1 MRKNKLALFVSIILV
16 VAMVMACAVGCK
28 PKGDGGTTAGGKD
41 GTVSLNNVDRGANFV
56 VLADEKSTDVES
68 KIKVVKTAT
77 GEVVTGPIVN
87 TNGKYRVYPPVGYY
101 ELGQTYKISIDSSLK
116 FEGYDGNIKNIV
128 FVVTQDRLSNIS
140 VKDGLLVF
148 DAKNVYDKSEEYKLD
163 EAGEQQIGG
172 TMKLQTNG
180 VQVNKGDVIIINN
193 ADTGLQEA
201 YKVEKN
207 FDVESNTAAVINY
220 SKPQMNEVYNVFEV
234 QETQALEEDSNI
246 EFTYDE
252 TLEAIEN
259 SDLAKAAFEFFGS
272 KPTFDFNINKVAAE
286 NGRLNINVVV
296 GMTIPNVVNVNG
308 TNLADLK
315 ISFDCMIG
323 VEAKVNVNM
332 QGEEVDCG
340 VITYVYN
347 SVETNVTISTGYS
360 FDEVTNLT
368 ELIEKANQLE
378 EVEAGVAVPMFTW
391 VLPVANGAVSVRY
404 QCDLH
409 FAFNFSGRFGVKV
422 NTDFNYV
429 LGATYS
435 KEDGVATVADVIEG
449 SGFKNVEIKIEGS
462 AKAKIGLANTLA
474 LDILAGVVSLGIK
487 AEVGNFNGL
496 YGYASTGNLLEENA
510 AFTGALYFEGGFYY
524 DIDLIVAISVGS
536 IVNLNQKV
544 DIAQDEIVLYTAGQR
559 QLIKSIEANKEIN
572 LTAMETPVPEFV
584 AVGYDLKSGEFDT
597 TVNFADTAFDNEDLS
612 IENGIIKIK
621 DAAAVIDTVI
631 PLTYNGITS
640 NLRVKYDGSVVFDK
654 AVYTYDKSGVDRAQ
668 DVKIKLSGKMIDGSE
683 VVETEVGSYNPN
695 TSTVTIGYKDVA
707 AMANGTNAVA
717 IVVNGT
723 QFDATIEV
731 KGTVE
736 ALGFMFG
743 NDYEIFSAEQIA
755 DISAKSNAGIDFAGI
770 RFKLV
775 NDIDMSGMTIAPIKK
790 FTGSL
795 DGNGKT
801 VSGYVV
807 DGVVD
812 NASAF
817 IAKNLGIVKNLTL
830 DGTVNA
836 TIAAKT
842 GKDYLVSGAIAKN
855 LGRVENVTVSGDINM
870 TSTSLNAFV
879 TITVMS
885 SICENRGIAEGVS
898 ANVSIDAVSKFD
910 VANVRIRIDGSA
922 EYQFKCQNAATS
934 AGAFIKAEII

>member
-28 PKGDGGTTAGGKD
+28 PKGDGGTTAGSKD

-148 DAKNVYDKSEEYKLD
+148 DAKNVYDKSEEYKLY

-234 QETQALEEDSNI
+234 QEKQSIEEDINI
-246 EFTYDE
+246 DFTYDE

-368 ELIEKANQLE
+368 
-378 EVEAGVAVPMFTW
+378 
-391 VLPVANGAVSVRY
+391 
-404 QCDLH
+404 
-409 FAFNFSGRFGVKV
+409 
-422 NTDFNYV
+422 
-429 LGATYS
+429 
-435 KEDGVATVADVIEG
+435 
-449 SGFKNVEIKIEGS
+449 
-462 AKAKIGLANTLA
+462 
-474 LDILAGVVSLGIK
+474 
-487 AEVGNFNGL
+487 
-496 YGYASTGNLLEENA
+496 
-510 AFTGALYFEGGFYY
+510 
-524 DIDLIVAISVGS
+524 
-536 IVNLNQKV
+536 
-544 DIAQDEIVLYTAGQR
+544 
-559 QLIKSIEANKEIN
+559 
-572 LTAMETPVPEFV
+572 
-584 AVGYDLKSGEFDT
+584 
-597 TVNFADTAFDNEDLS
+597 
-612 IENGIIKIK
+612 
-621 DAAAVIDTVI
+621 
-631 PLTYNGITS
+631 
-640 NLRVKYDGSVVFDK
+640 
-654 AVYTYDKSGVDRAQ
+654 
-668 DVKIKLSGKMIDGSE
+668 
-683 VVETEVGSYNPN
+683 
-695 TSTVTIGYKDVA
+695 
-707 AMANGTNAVA
+707 
-717 IVVNGT
+717 
-723 QFDATIEV
+723 
-731 KGTVE
+731 
-736 ALGFMFG
+736 
-743 NDYEIFSAEQIA
+743 
-755 DISAKSNAGIDFAGI
+755 
-770 RFKLV
+770 
-775 NDIDMSGMTIAPIKK
+775 
-790 FTGSL
+790 
-795 DGNGKT
+795 
-801 VSGYVV
+801 
-807 DGVVD
+807 
-812 NASAF
+812 
-817 IAKNLGIVKNLTL
+817 
-830 DGTVNA
+830 
-836 TIAAKT
+836 
-842 GKDYLVSGAIAKN
+842 
-855 LGRVENVTVSGDINM
+855 
-870 TSTSLNAFV
+870 
-879 TITVMS
+879 
-885 SICENRGIAEGVS
+885 
-898 ANVSIDAVSKFD
+898 
-910 VANVRIRIDGSA
+910 
-922 EYQFKCQNAATS
+922 
-934 AGAFIKAEII
+934 